1 MAITRKY
8 ITLEQFADFHQ
19 VNITVIHEFADFGLF
34 EIRIVEDSPCIFS
47 EDIERCERAIRLY
60 KDFGVNKEGIGII
73 LEMRE
78 QQAEMRKE
86 LTRLRHQ
93 LKKHEEKMIKL
104 FSEEFFDAE

>member
-1 MAITRKY
+1 MDGTRKY
-8 ITLEQFADFHQ
+8 ITLKQFADFHQ
-19 VNITVIHEFADFGLF
+19 VNITVIREFSDFGLF
-34 EIRIVEDSPCIFS
+34 EIRSVEDSPCIFS
-47 EDIERCERAIRLY
+47 EDIERCERAVRLY

-78 QQAEMRKE
+78 RQVELQKE

-93 LKKHEEKMIKL
+93 LKKHEEKMMKL